1 MELMNLKTG
10 KTDVCVL
17 ALSVLAAHMS
27 LAKLNLLDV
36 ALMPIWQFVKS
47 LADFAK

>member
-1 MELMNLKTG
+1 MDLKTG

-17 ALSVLAAHMS
+17 AVSVLAAQML
-27 LAKLNLLDV
+27 LAKLSLLDV

-47 LADFAK
+47 SAEFAE